1 MSSVFRSLPRGRNI
15 SEGRTLARGYSNA
28 KLVYYKTKRKGGF
41 LKMERNKRFILI
53 TVGMVSLVLL
63 LGIPSFGQEVKY
75 PSKPIQVIIPYG
87 PGGTHDI
94 AARIVD
100 SQLQEILKVPII
112 HVNKAG
118 GGGVTGA
125 AYAKEQKP
133 DGYTVL
139 YGGLTVVVELP
150 ILTPNCPYRTEDFV
164 PIARVTYGALV
175 LSVKKDAPW
184 KSLEEF
190 IQAAK
195 KDPGK
200 IALGIPGIGT
210 PQHLVAKLFETE
222 AKIELNPIPFKGD
235 GASITALL
243 GGHVQAVMTGIT
255 SITPHLKS
263 GEVKAIASSGLDR
276 HAVFKDMPLFK
287 EKGFPEV
294 AIYSWT
300 GPFVPVGTPD
310 PIIKILADAYREAAT
325 HPSIVAL
332 LEKSGTTPGYLSSED
347 VKKLVPSEYNK
358 IYKAAKAAGLIK

>member
-1 MSSVFRSLPRGRNI
+1 MQSSK
-15 SEGRTLARGYSNA
+15 
-28 KLVYYKTKRKGGF
+28 KLT
-41 LKMERNKRFILI
+41 LI

-63 LGIPSFGQEVKY
+63 FGISSFGQEVKY

-100 SQLQEILKVPII
+100 SQLQEVLKVPVI

-125 AYAKEQKP
+125 AFAKEQKP

-150 ILTPNCPYRTEDFV
+150 IVTPNCPYKTEDFI

-184 KSLEEF
+184 KTLEEF
-190 IQAAK
+190 IQVAK

-200 IALGIPGIGT
+200 ISLGIPGIGT
-210 PQHLVAKLFETE
+210 SQHLVAKLFETE
-222 AKIELNPIPFKGD
+222 AKIELNTIPFKGD
-235 GASITALL
+235 GAAITALL

-263 GEVKAIASSGLDR
+263 EEVRGLASSAPDL
-276 HAVFKDMPLFK
+276 HAVFKDIPLFK
-287 EKGFPEV
+287 EKGLPEV
-294 AIYSWT
+294 TILSWT
-300 GPFVPVGTPD
+300 GPFVPRGTPE
-310 PIIKILADAYREAAT
+310 PLIRVLSEAYKEAAT

-332 LEKSGTTPGYLSSED
+332 LEKSGTTPGYLGSEE
-347 VKKLVPSEYNK
+347 VKKLIPSEYSK
-358 IYKAAKAAGLIK
+358 IYKAAKGAGLIK